1 MVNLQATVNA
11 ASSSSSNRD
20 PLLNSALDSTTHSQP
35 TASLTPAS
43 SIAQRLNALDNTR
56 PSLTHQAVPQL
67 VSAYQLQNYLRNSSR
82 SSSPT
87 SAAGRYTQSSH
98 ASGGGRQPVQDHV
111 QLLSRNPSPRSQQ
124 QLRMQIHCNHD
135 RSQQRQ
141 RQQRTVPNDNHTPN
155 QSRQRVV
162 PNDHQNLNQLRGVR
176 PYQLSP
182 RVQRNIA
189 RNLSM
194 IIRTRIG
201 QHRSGTENT
210 NNNND
215 NTINNSSAPEFYG
228 DQPR

>member
-1 MVNLQATVNA
+1 MPR
-11 ASSSSSNRD
+11 NRD
-20 PLLNSALDSTTHSQP
+20 PLLNSVLDSTTHSQP

-43 SIAQRLNALDNTR
+43 SIAQRLNALDNVR
-56 PSLTHQAVPQL
+56 PSLTPQAVPQL
-67 VSAYQLQNYLRNSSR
+67 VSTHQLQNYLRISSR
-82 SSSPT
+82 SSPPT
-87 SAAGRYTQSSH
+87 SPAGRQAQ
-98 ASGGGRQPVQDHV
+98 ASRAPVVGRQAVQDHL
-111 QLLSRNPSPRSQQ
+111 QLLSRNTANSSPRSQQ
-124 QLRMQIHCNHD
+124 QLHVQVNCNHD

-162 PNDHQNLNQLRGVR
+162 PNDHQNLNNLRGTR

-201 QHRSGTENT
+201 QHRSSTENVH
-210 NNNND
+210 NSS
-215 NTINNSSAPEFYG
+215 NTNNSSAPEFYG
-228 DQPR
+228 DQPH